1 LETELNKEVTASKS
15 NVIGSCCACKV
26 GQVIETIGDS
36 VRSRHCA
43 QCGINNSHGDVV
55 FTMAEARMWK

>member
-55 FTMAEARMWK
+55 FTMAEAQMWK